1 MRKFHVALIF
11 CGLVINILFH
21 FMYVRSKCDNISE
34 WCNKNIL
41 PIFSSPRPFKESNAG
56 SS

>member
-11 CGLVINILFH
+11 RGLVINILFH